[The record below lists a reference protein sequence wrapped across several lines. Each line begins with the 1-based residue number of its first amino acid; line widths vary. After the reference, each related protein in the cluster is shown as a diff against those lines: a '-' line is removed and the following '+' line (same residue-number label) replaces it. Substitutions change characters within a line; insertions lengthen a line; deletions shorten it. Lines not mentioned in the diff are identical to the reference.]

1 MDIVAPVSDVRVR
14 CTANPWMNPHI
25 LAGIK
30 ERDWLLSWFKRN
42 KENKALYEEYCKICN
57 QVQREVKL
65 AKASHFQDKGVQSR
79 GNSRKLWGLL
89 KSFGYSKASC
99 STSKIVFENDGVKIF
114 DSLKVANVFN
124 KFYKT
129 VATKLV
135 DLLPNGN
142 GMFSALSGNF

>member
-30 ERDWLLSWFKRN
+30 ERDWILSWFKRN

-57 QVQREVKL
+57 Q
-65 AKASHFQDKGVQSR
+65 ATDSHFQDKVVQSR
-79 GNSRKLWGLL
+79 GNSGKLWGLL

-99 STSKIVFENDGVKIF
+99 STSKTVLENDGVKIF

-142 GMFSALSGNF
+142 GIFSALSGNF